1 MTLLC
6 PVRPSTA
13 PLLRRCG
20 RVAVAAK
27 KFFATDKI
35 CFTVGSVNAHC
46 KKKTHLAATFFPSHV
61 DFASPDARRIRP
73 STSAS
78 VFTASPRGG
87 VRRFLATWALRR
99 LLSPDSSRRRRRWA
113 ARVTRFETRRLA
125 SHRLR
130 ESGTGS
136 PWTAELAGAPATGSR
151 RAGASARAPRLSGWR
166 AARAWRPPSRW
177 AASVR
182 QIAGPRTRAS
192 VTLGSRARAGSPRR
206 RAGRSTP
213 SPSFTGSAR
222 ALTPME
228 RRGSRGKVAG
238 TSAASATE
246 ACAPELSSVSSGHFS
261 LALGRRLGKVTKDFS
276 PPLVAAR

>member
-1 MTLLC
+1 
-6 PVRPSTA
+6 
-13 PLLRRCG
+13 
-20 RVAVAAK
+20 
-27 KFFATDKI
+27 
-35 CFTVGSVNAHC
+35 
-46 KKKTHLAATFFPSHV
+46 
-61 DFASPDARRIRP
+61 
-73 STSAS
+73 
-78 VFTASPRGG
+78 

-151 RAGASARAPRLSGWR
+151 RAGASARAPRLSGWH

-192 VTLGSRARAGSPRR
+192 VTLGSARARRLASPPRR
-206 RAGRSTP
+206 PLNS
-213 SPSFTGSAR
+213 
-222 ALTPME
+222 LT
-228 RRGSRGKVAG
+228 V
-238 TSAASATE
+238 
-246 ACAPELSSVSSGHFS
+246 VH
-261 LALGRRLGKVTKDFS
+261 RLGSSAHTDGAAGIEGQSRWHVGCECDGGVRSGALERVVGSLFS
-276 PPLVAAR
+276 CVGSTAR